1 MRSIA
6 TTGVLMVMA
15 LTPLA
20 GQKAPPAAARPATA
34 TPAMAAA
41 QELAAGWG
49 ALASGRTDA
58 AEAIADRLLQ
68 AGPRR
73 HEALSLKISAR
84 VQAGRPEA
92 ALDDY
97 EQWMKSAPH
106 EDVFLL
112 QPVAV
117 GVLEALARA
126 AELDVRVYAL
136 QALAEAGDAAAPDRL
151 GKIAMSGQNVA
162 AADEALA
169 RIANPEAIA
178 RLSRRVETP
187 SPRADVSGAIDALAA
202 AHPSGAAKTIAAALD
217 PARAMPTKLAAARAL
232 GKLGGTEGIPQLKR
246 ALQDP
251 EPPVRMAAAAALAR
265 LGDASG
271 GDLLREMENSP
282 VSDIRLMAAEGSAAG
297 NPTGAWVA
305 TATSAL
311 GDPDPLARL
320 SAARLLVAHAADPAA
335 GLAVLNAALLDPN
348 PALRYAAARGIED
361 LPREILGTDVPTLRR
376 LLRDGDPRVRIG
388 AAAALLKLAGGV

>member
-1 MRSIA
+1 MRSA
-6 TTGVLMVMA
+6 AAAAVLVMLT

-20 GQKAPPAAARPATA
+20 GQETPLAAARPAA
-34 TPAMAAA
+34 ASPALRAAE
-41 QELAAGWG
+41 QLAAGWG
-49 ALASGRTDA
+49 ALASGRTEA
-58 AEAIADRLLQ
+58 AEAIADRLIQ

-73 HEALSLKISAR
+73 HEALALKISAR
-84 VQAGRPEA
+84 VQAGHPET

-126 AELDVRVYAL
+126 AELAVRVDAL
-136 QALAEAGDAAAPDRL
+136 QALAEAGDDTAPVRLARIAA
-151 GKIAMSGQNVA
+151 SGPGSG

-169 RIANPEAIA
+169 RIANPEAIV
-178 RLSRRVETP
+178 RLSRRVDTP
-187 SPRADVSGAIDALAA
+187 SPRADVSGAIEALAA
-202 AHPSGAAKTIAAALD
+202 VHPSGAAKTIAAALD
-217 PARAMPTKLAAARAL
+217 PARPMPTKLAAARAL
-232 GKLGGTEGIPQLKR
+232 GMLGGSEAIPQLRR
-246 ALQDP
+246 ALLDP
-251 EPPVRMAAAAALAR
+251 DPPVRMAAAAALAR

-297 NPTGAWVA
+297 NPAGAWVA

-311 GDPDPLARL
+311 SDPDPLARL
-320 SAARLLVAHAADPAA
+320 SAARLLVEHAADPTA

-348 PALRYAAARGIED
+348 PALRLAAARGIED
-361 LPREILGTDVPTLRR
+361 LPRQILGTHVPTLRR

-388 AAAALLKLAGGV
+388 AAAALLKLADGV